1 MEWGKYLQTMYLVN
15 ELILG
20 VKYPEYINT
29 PTTQQKIN
37 NPIKKW
43 AKVE

>member
-1 MEWGKYLQTMYLVN
+1 MEWEKYLQTMYLVN

-29 PTTQQKIN
+29 PTTQLTSLV
-37 NPIKKW
+37 
-43 AKVE
+43 A